1 MPALQDAVAPHTGR
15 SPFSSPGNWY
25 RGNLHGHTTESDGA
39 FTPAEYAAFYRG
51 RGYHFAAVTDHWK
64 VTDMSAFASADF
76 AFVPGAELDGHDPTS
91 GMHHVLGLG
100 IPALPARSAAD
111 TLQGTVDAIRA
122 LGGLAFIAHP
132 YWSGQSARDLMTAH
146 GYTGIEVWN
155 GTCAMRW
162 GKGLASVQWDEL
174 LAFGRPVL
182 ALASDDAHHRV
193 EQGDDVG
200 LGWVV
205 VRSETL
211 SANAVLEALREGCF
225 YASTGPEILAV
236 RLERDAQAAAGSG
249 ALAHVRCSPCRAIH
263 FLCQGP
269 MGRTVNA
276 APGGTLTEATLRLHR
291 AARYL
296 RVECVDAGGKT
307 AWTNA
312 LDPRAVAEA

>member
-1 MPALQDAVAPHTGR
+1 MPTPPDPILAYAGQ

-51 RGYHFAAVTDHWK
+51 RGYDFAAVTDHWK
-64 VTDMSAFASADF
+64 VTDMAAFSSPDF
-76 AFVPGAELDGHDPTS
+76 AFISGAEIDGHDPVS

-100 IPALPARSAAD
+100 IRALPPRPAAD

-122 LGGLAFIAHP
+122 LGGLAFVAHP
-132 YWSGQSARDLMTAH
+132 YWSGQSARDLMTAQ

-162 GKGLASVQWDEL
+162 GKGLASVQWDEML
-174 LAFGRPVL
+174 EAGRPVM
-182 ALASDDAHHRV
+182 ALATDDAHHRA

-211 SANAVLEALREGCF
+211 SAPAVLEALRDGRF
-225 YASTGPEILAV
+225 YASTGPEILDV
-236 RLERDAQAAAGSG
+236 QVEYDGTGSG
-249 ALAHVRCSPCRAIH
+249 PVAHVRCSPCRAIH
-263 FLCQGP
+263 FICEGP
-269 MGRTVNA
+269 LGRTVNA
-276 APGGTLTEATLRLHR
+276 APGETVTEVTLRLHR

-296 RVECVDAGGKT
+296 RVECVNAEGKT
-307 AWTNA
+307 AWTNPFWLRVPA
-312 LDPRAVAEA
+312 